1 MRLRVLVPWVALVV
15 GACGETPD
23 PPAAGGEPAAAV
35 SPALAGTRWE
45 VTFLQGGVDP
55 AQAPRRPTL
64 EFLDAGQAAG
74 HSGCNPM
81 AGSWNSDGGGLTF
94 GGMALTRMACPE
106 PVTAV
111 ETAFLDA
118 LDRTRASALVGDEL
132 VLQGAGG
139 VLLAR
144 LRPAS

>member
-1 MRLRVLVPWVALVV
+1 MRIRALVPWMALVAC
-15 GACGETPD
+15 ACGETPD
-23 PPAAGGEPAAAV
+23 RPAAGEEPAAAA

-45 VTFLQGGVDP
+45 VTFLQGVD
-55 AQAPRRPTL
+55 AARAPRAPTL
-64 EFLDAGQAAG
+64 EFLDAERAAG
-74 HSGCNPM
+74 HSGCNQMTGPWL
-81 AGSWNSDGGGLTF
+81 SEGGGLTF
-94 GGMALTRMACPE
+94 GAMATTRMACPE
-106 PVTAV
+106 PVAAI

-118 LDRTRASALVGDEL
+118 LDRTRASARVGDEL